1 MSWAEVKADQVIK
14 IHHRAKPLT
23 VNGVQHSANVLA
35 NWSNDELSKIGIY
48 PYKEEHEQSDKR
60 FYNNG
65 AIVYKFQ
72 NNEAIGT
79 VSSKAIDIDVLKEKY
94 IDQVNT
100 QCYNTLCHTDWY
112 VIKHTEL
119 GTEIPSKIK
128 TFRASIRT
136 KANALETSI
145 KACSSIDDF
154 KAILDSTTEESGED
168 TKTIL
173 APINDWPEL
182 EKE

>member
-1 MSWAEVKADQVIK
+1 MSWAEVKANQVIK
-14 IHHRAKPLT
+14 IHRGAKALT
-23 VNGVQHSANVLA
+23 VNGIQHSANVLA

-48 PYKEEHEQSDKR
+48 PYKEEHEQGDKR
-60 FYNNG
+60 FYSDKG
-65 AIVYKFQ
+65 IVYKFQ

-94 IDQVNT
+94 IAQVNT

-119 GTEIPSKIK
+119 GTEIPSEIK

-154 KAILDSTTEESGED
+154 KAILDSTTEGSGED
-168 TKTIL
+168 AETIP

-182 EKE
+182 EEE

>member
-14 IHHRAKPLT
+14 IHHRAKALT
-23 VNGVQHSANVLA
+23 VNGIQHSANVLA

-48 PYKEEHEQSDKR
+48 PYREEHEQSDKR
-60 FYNNG
+60 FYRDKG
-65 AIVYKFQ
+65 IVYKFQ

-94 IDQVNT
+94 IAQVNT

-128 TFRASIRT
+128 TFRASVRT
-136 KANALETSI
+136 KANELETSI

-154 KAILDSTTEESGED
+154 KAILDSTTEGSGED
-168 TKTIL
+168 AKTIIAL
-173 APINDWPEL
+173 INDWPEL
-182 EKE
+182 EEE

>member
-1 MSWAEVKADQVIK
+1 VI
-14 IHHRAKPLT
+14 
-23 VNGVQHSANVLA
+23 NVSIA
-35 NWSNDELSKIGIY
+35 IK
-48 PYKEEHEQSDKR
+48 
-60 FYNNG
+60 

-79 VSSKAIDIDVLKEKY
+79 VGAKAIDIDILKQKY
-94 IDQVNT
+94 IDEVNT
-100 QCYNTLCHTDWY
+100 RCYNTLCHTDWY

-154 KAILDSTTEESGED
+154 KAILDSTTEGSGED
-168 TKTIL
+168 AETIPAL
-173 APINDWPEL
+173 INDWPEL
-182 EKE
+182 EEE

>member
-14 IHHRAKPLT
+14 VHHRAKPLT
-23 VNGVQHSANVLA
+23 VNGIQHSANVLA
-35 NWSNDELSKIGIY
+35 NWSNEELSKIGIY

-60 FYNNG
+60 FYNTRG
-65 AIVYKFQ
+65 VTYKFQ

-79 VSSKAIDIDVLKEKY
+79 IGAKAKSIDDLKEKY
-94 IDQVNT
+94 IEQVNK
-100 QCYNTLCHTDWY
+100 QCYNILCDTDWH

-119 GTEIPSKIK
+119 GTEIPADIK
-128 TFRASIRT
+128 TFRASVRT

-154 KAILDSTTEESGED
+154 KAILDAPDKDTT
-168 TKTIL
+168 
-173 APINDWPEL
+173 APIHDWPEL
-182 EKE
+182 EEE

>member
-14 IHHRAKPLT
+14 IHHHAKALT
-23 VNGVQHSANVLA
+23 VNGIQHSANVLS
-35 NWSNDELSKIGIY
+35 NWSNNELSKIGIY
-48 PYKEEHEQSDKR
+48 PYKEEHEQSDNR
-60 FYNNG
+60 FYNKG

-94 IDQVNT
+94 IAQVNR
-100 QCYNTLCHTDWY
+100 QCYNILCNTDWY

-154 KAILDSTTEESGED
+154 KAILDSTIEGSGKDAE
-168 TKTIL
+168 TIP

-182 EKE
+182 EEE

>member
-14 IHHRAKPLT
+14 IHRHAKPLT
-23 VNGVQHSANVLA
+23 VNGIQHSANVLA

-60 FYNNG
+60 FYNDG
-65 AIVYKFQ
+65 AIVYKFK

-79 VSSKAIDIDVLKEKY
+79 IGAKAIDIDVLKEKY
-94 IDQVNT
+94 IAQVNT
-100 QCYNTLCHTDWY
+100 QCYNILCDTDWY

-136 KANALETSI
+136 KANELETSI
-145 KACSSIDDF
+145 NACSSIDDF
-154 KAILDSTTEESGED
+154 KTILDRTDPDSA
-168 TKTIL
+168 
-173 APINDWPEL
+173 APIEDWPEL
-182 EKE
+182 EEE

>member
-48 PYKEEHEQSDKR
+48 PYKEEHEQSDNR
-60 FYNNG
+60 FYNKG

-94 IDQVNT
+94 IAQVNR
-100 QCYNTLCHTDWY
+100 QCYNILCDTDWY

-119 GTEIPSKIK
+119 GTEIPSEIK
-128 TFRASIRT
+128 TFRASVRT
-136 KANALETSI
+136 KVNALETSI

-154 KAILDSTTEESGED
+154 KAILDSTIEGSGKDAE
-168 TKTIL
+168 TIP

>member
-14 IHHRAKPLT
+14 IHRGAKALT
-23 VNGVQHSANVLA
+23 INGIQHSANVLA

-48 PYKEEHEQSDKR
+48 PYREEHEQSDKR
-60 FYNNG
+60 FYSDKG
-65 AIVYKFQ
+65 IVYKFQ

-79 VSSKAIDIDVLKEKY
+79 IGAKAIDIDVLKEQY
-94 IDQVNT
+94 IAQVNT
-100 QCYNTLCHTDWY
+100 HCYNTLCNTDWY

-136 KANALETSI
+136 KANELETSI

-154 KAILDSTTEESGED
+154 KAIIDSTTEGSGED
-168 TKTIL
+168 AKTIKAL
-173 APINDWPEL
+173 INDWPEL
-182 EKE
+182 EEE

>member
-14 IHHRAKPLT
+14 VHHRAKPLT
-23 VNGVQHSANVLA
+23 VNGIQHSANVLA
-35 NWSNDELSKIGIY
+35 NWSNEELSKIGIY

-60 FYNNG
+60 FYDTG
-65 AIVYKFQ
+65 GVTYKFQ

-79 VSSKAIDIDVLKEKY
+79 VGAKAKSIDDLKEKY
-94 IDQVNT
+94 IEQVNK
-100 QCYNTLCHTDWY
+100 QCYNTLCDTDWH

-119 GTEIPSKIK
+119 GTEIPIKIK
-128 TFRASIRT
+128 TFRASVRT
-136 KANALETSI
+136 KVNALETSI

-154 KAILDSTTEESGED
+154 KAILDAPD
-168 TKTIL
+168 KDKDDNFVP

-182 EKE
+182 EEE